1 MLGGIAERLQGVPRS
16 TDDFDICP
24 AAGRANL
31 ERLADVLNEVA
42 AIGRPEGL
50 EESGFPT
57 VEPWSARSF
66 GAQTSLSLLTKF
78 GAFDIWPRPDGSEGY
93 DDLIRRA
100 VEVTIGDDT
109 VQLIHLEDSI
119 RIKRTIG
126 GPKYLSHLELLRET
140 QEQRRA
146 RGLD

>member
-1 MLGGIAERLQGVPRS
+1 MPDPPPASERRATLRPRPLLEALVRHGVDFIVLGGIAERLQGVPRT
-16 TDDFDICP
+16 TDD
-24 AAGRANL
+24 
-31 ERLADVLNEVA
+31 
-42 AIGRPEGL
+42 
-50 EESGFPT
+50 
-57 VEPWSARSF
+57 
-66 GAQTSLSLLTKF
+66 
-78 GAFDIWPRPDGSEGY
+78 FDIWPRPDGTEGY

-109 VQLIHLEDSI
+109 IKLIHLEDSI
-119 RIKRTIG
+119 RIKRTLG